1 MNHNDKKLVTRLI
14 VLCTSVAIGTLGLLS
29 LCHPPIG
36 ILGNTCESLPDFEIF
51 IGVAIGTVTTA
62 LFFWFIEKNQ
72 EKMQTEL
79 EKLGRIYSER
89 TALLNLLDIFSGK
102 AHKIQPNE
110 KNRQRYEYMLEE
122 YARGRVKDDQLYKIW
137 KNTVEHTLDKFDI
150 KFHGKECDECKKLD
164 EIRDKHF
171 KDFFVHQANCKKC
184 EQLVNDIK
192 KYLDEHEN
200 PKQGKH

>member
-89 TALLNLLDIFSGK
+89 TALLKSF
-102 AHKIQPNE
+102 
-110 KNRQRYEYMLEE
+110 RY
-122 YARGRVKDDQLYKIW
+122 
-137 KNTVEHTLDKFDI
+137 F
-150 KFHGKECDECKKLD
+150 
-164 EIRDKHF
+164 
-171 KDFFVHQANCKKC
+171 
-184 EQLVNDIK
+184 
-192 KYLDEHEN
+192 
-200 PKQGKH
+200 